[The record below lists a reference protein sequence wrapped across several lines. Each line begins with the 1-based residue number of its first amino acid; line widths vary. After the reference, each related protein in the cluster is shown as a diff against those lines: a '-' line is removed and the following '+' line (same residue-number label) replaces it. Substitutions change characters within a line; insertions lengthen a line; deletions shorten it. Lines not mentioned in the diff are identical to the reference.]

1 MFVSRHATRSYLKMV
16 VQKNR
21 THTHKHTYTRI
32 HTHAH
37 TMCIFKHMSRNTYM
51 SEAPKPPP
59 QLKLLDQPPL
69 SSPTP
74 PKALPHPLLPSY
86 PPLTWTSCLTT
97 DQTMR
102 LLYATAR
109 LPFCYCTHTH
119 THTTRDNKC
128 THTHT
133 HVYAHCFVSNPK

>member
-74 PKALPHPLLPSY
+74 PKALPHPLLPASDMNQLPY
-86 PPLTWTSCLTT
+86 NGPNNEAFVCDSAFAF
-97 DQTMR
+97 
-102 LLYATAR
+102 LL
-109 LPFCYCTHTH
+109 LHTH